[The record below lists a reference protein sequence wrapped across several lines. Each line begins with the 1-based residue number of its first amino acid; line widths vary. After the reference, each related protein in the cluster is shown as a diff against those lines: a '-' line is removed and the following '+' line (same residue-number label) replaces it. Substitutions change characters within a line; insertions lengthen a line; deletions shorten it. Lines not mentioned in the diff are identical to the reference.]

1 MSTFIRVLLYFF
13 SIGII
18 GVSCNVL
25 PDAKKVSPTEQLA
38 DSTFDN
44 HSYANIHEVYTKHV
58 HLDLDVNFE
67 NKTIYGVAR
76 HEIVNRGTDTAIFD
90 IKHLEIQKV
99 TLGRGNEK
107 ETSYM
112 IGKWDKDS
120 ILGQPLLISIKPG
133 TKYINIYYET
143 TEKTEA
149 IDWLAPNL
157 TEGEDLPFMYT
168 QGQAILTRTWIPI
181 QDSPTNRLTYSA
193 DVHVPEEMMAIMSA
207 SNPTK
212 KAVDGKYHF
221 EMKQPIP
228 CYLIALASGN
238 IEYRSLGNNCGV
250 YAEPKVLGKAANELV
265 DLPRMMRAAEGLYGP
280 YKWDQYD
287 VLVLPYSFPFG
298 GMENPRLTFLS
309 PTVIAGDR
317 SLVSVVAHELAHS
330 WSGNLVTNASWEDFW
345 LNEGFTVYFENRIME
360 ELFGKDVADI
370 LALIE
375 FAELQDE
382 LKTIAKSKYPQDAQ
396 LKLELRGRN
405 PDDGM
410 TDIAY
415 VKGAFFLKTLEEKVG
430 REKFDVFLSSYFTNH
445 AFKTITTSQF
455 EDYLNGH
462 LFDLHDLT
470 FNTKE
475 WIYGKGLPSNCL
487 KIYSPRLEN
496 MKQLAKRFS
505 RGEKIFAKK
514 VTWKKIKGR
523 KRRKKEIL
531 QLKRTD
537 HITQEW
543 QTFIRSLPS
552 TVNAEQLAEIDQYL
566 NFSNWG
572 NAEVQYEWFI
582 RTIQANYETVKPSIA
597 GFLKR
602 IGRRKYVLP
611 IYEELAKT
619 PENKQ
624 WASELFQSIK
634 AEYHPITRMSIEEVL
649 FANN

>member
-1 MSTFIRVLLYFF
+1 
-13 SIGII
+13 
-18 GVSCNVL
+18 
-25 PDAKKVSPTEQLA
+25 
-38 DSTFDN
+38 
-44 HSYANIHEVYTKHV
+44 
-58 HLDLDVNFE
+58 
-67 NKTIYGVAR
+67 
-76 HEIVNRGTDTAIFD
+76 
-90 IKHLEIQKV
+90 
-99 TLGRGNEK
+99 
-107 ETSYM
+107 
-112 IGKWDKDS
+112 
-120 ILGQPLLISIKPG
+120 
-133 TKYINIYYET
+133 
-143 TEKTEA
+143 
-149 IDWLAPNL
+149 
-157 TEGEDLPFMYT
+157 
-168 QGQAILTRTWIPI
+168 
-181 QDSPTNRLTYSA
+181 
-193 DVHVPEEMMAIMSA
+193 
-207 SNPTK
+207 
-212 KAVDGKYHF
+212 
-221 EMKQPIP
+221 
-228 CYLIALASGN
+228 
-238 IEYRSLGNNCGV
+238 
-250 YAEPKVLGKAANELV
+250 
-265 DLPRMMRAAEGLYGP
+265 
-280 YKWDQYD
+280 
-287 VLVLPYSFPFG
+287 
-298 GMENPRLTFLS
+298 
-309 PTVIAGDR
+309 
-317 SLVSVVAHELAHS
+317 
-330 WSGNLVTNASWEDFW
+330 LVTNASWEDFW

-462 LFDLHDLT
+462 LYDLHDLT

-496 MKQLAKRFS
+496 TKQLAKRFS

-597 GFLKR
+597 RFLAR

-619 PENKQ
+619 TENKQ

-649 FANN
+649 SANN